1 LFFLSHENRFLLAGL
16 KVAKNSEW
24 AARQAA
30 YLTAVKDFLVKI
42 KPEFADLPVS
52 FVRAVRHEPK
62 LILSVECPKAKQ

>member
-1 LFFLSHENRFLLAGL
+1 MAGL
-16 KVAKNSEW
+16 KVAKNSAW
-24 AARQAA
+24 AERQAA

-52 FVRAVRHEPK
+52 FVRAVRHDPK